1 MKNTMTVAELIQAL
15 STFSPDAQ
23 VFMQHFDEHPMPFE
37 NKPQPYVITAD
48 DTRAV
53 GGCKKGEIVC
63 LLDVTY

>member
-15 STFSPDAQ
+15 SAFSPNAQ
-23 VFMQHFDEHPMPFE
+23 VFVQHFDEHPMQFE
-37 NKPQPYVITAD
+37 NKPRPYVITED

-53 GGCKKGEIVC
+53 DGCEKGETVC